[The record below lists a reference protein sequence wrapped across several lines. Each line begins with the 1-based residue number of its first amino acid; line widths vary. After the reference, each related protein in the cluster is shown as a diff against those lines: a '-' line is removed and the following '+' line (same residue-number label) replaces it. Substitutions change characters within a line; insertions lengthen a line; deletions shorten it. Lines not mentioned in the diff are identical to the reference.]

1 MKALENSRDKNKF
14 DEIIS
19 LFEKEIKSD
28 KELIKEVNTNPE
40 WIIEVINAARSKG
53 NFEFLKEVKKGFSL
67 KGPMKEEIDEIV
79 DIYNLSSSMKSTLN
93 KEEISVISNLLKR

>member
-40 WIIEVINAARSKG
+40 LIIEVINAARSKG
-53 NFEFLKEVKKGFSL
+53 NFEFLQEVKKGFSL
-67 KGPMKEEIDEIV
+67 KGPLKEEIDELV
-79 DIYNLSSSMKSTLN
+79 DIYNLTSSMKSTLN
-93 KEEISVISNLLKR
+93 KEEISVINKLLKR